1 MEQRNEDAA
10 KQSRWQ
16 KISEQISND
25 YYMLTLTKP
34 RKKKETTVVK
44 KKKTP
49 MDKYRWGKRFF
60 TIDYANSPI
69 DAEAKGIINAYYKCQ
84 ENCIYK
90 QTHVDSL
97 DILETLLFEQDEVLR
112 KYNFSQSS
120 KISVETYN
128 TGFNISLRQLYKD
141 EEEEGEMQLATLVL
155 VCSFKPNYRRVFRIG
170 VTIGTGVHVEPRYMK
185 LFHGS
190 IECQRTALQLPSDVK
205 ISA

>member
-1 MEQRNEDAA
+1 MEQRNDQA
-10 KQSRWQ
+10 KQNSRWQ

-34 RKKKETTVVK
+34 RKKKDTVIK
-44 KKKTP
+44 TKKKTP

-69 DAEAKGIINAYYKCQ
+69 DEEAKDIINAYYKSQ

-90 QTHVDSL
+90 QTHVDSIA
-97 DILETLLFEQDEVLR
+97 ILETLLFEQDVILH

-128 TGFNISLRQLYKD
+128 TGFNITLRQLFKD
-141 EEEEGEMQLATLVL
+141 DEEEGELQLATLVL
-155 VCSFKPNYRRVFRIG
+155 ICSFKPNYRRVYKVGI
-170 VTIGTGVHVEPRYMK
+170 TIGTGVHVEPTYIK

-190 IECQRTALQLPSDVK
+190 IECQRTVLQLPSNE
-205 ISA
+205 IIPT